1 MSDEQP
7 EAAVALGPAAKQRGK
22 SVVARASAADTVH
35 VALLSA
41 CKTTLGRI
49 RFGVRW
55 PTPWIA
61 LGAISGAAGLGIVW
75 PPLALLYLAGV
86 SFGHA
91 AYRHSQ
97 AIRCAQCLAV
107 FVSPADY
114 NVHTCPPLPRRR
126 RAPRSAEGE
135 PMT

>member
-1 MSDEQP
+1 
-7 EAAVALGPAAKQRGK
+7 VKLGPAAGK
-22 SVVARASAADTVH
+22 RRAAEAKVPAVKTVH

-86 SFGHA
+86 SFAHA